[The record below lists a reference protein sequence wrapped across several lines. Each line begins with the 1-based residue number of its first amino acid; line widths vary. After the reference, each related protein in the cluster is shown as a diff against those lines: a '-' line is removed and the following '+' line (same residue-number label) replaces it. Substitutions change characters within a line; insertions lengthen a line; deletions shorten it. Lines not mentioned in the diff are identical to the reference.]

1 MNRGHRR
8 TCAPVFVVSAAL
20 ALLGAAESYAQTSY
34 GEDPIPNS
42 QFWNHQLTQGYGVDP
57 VPQSSTNE
65 SPYQPVYGVDP
76 VPDARYYKRSL
87 DMMPRNFDQQEQ
99 VLTSSRD
106 DERPTNRPSRT
117 RFRARGG
124 STNRRKR

>member
-8 TCAPVFVVSAAL
+8 TGASVLVVSAAL
-20 ALLGAAESYAQTSY
+20 ALLGASDSYAQTSY

-42 QFWNHQLTQGYGVDP
+42 QFWSDRLTQGYGVDP

-65 SPYQPVYGVDP
+65 SPYQSVYGVDP
-76 VPDARYYKRSL
+76 VPDARYYNRSL
-87 DMMPRNFDQQEQ
+87 DMMPGNFDPQEQ

-117 RFRARGG
+117 RFRSRGG
-124 STNRRKR
+124 STNRRGR